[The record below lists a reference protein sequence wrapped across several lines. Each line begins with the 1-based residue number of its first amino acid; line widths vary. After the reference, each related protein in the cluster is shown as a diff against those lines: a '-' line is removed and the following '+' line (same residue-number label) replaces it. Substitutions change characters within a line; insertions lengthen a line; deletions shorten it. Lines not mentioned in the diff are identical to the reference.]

1 MQLRDVRVKLLY
13 HLFYRPLPG
22 EEVWLVSLAE
32 ALGVEYG
39 VLVEQLKVCHIEIA
53 RTRGADYILVPGP
66 DFLRDMLSDDGFDTD
81 ILDPLEALVD
91 GDYFGIRWMELV
103 PGQCTFCAYSACR
116 SIKVTWK
123 GKRPVS
129 TVCSRTLNPAA
140 RHYVSWWSV

>member
-1 MQLRDVRVKLLY
+1 MGDDDDDQMQKVWGFVWLRLSVCMQLRDVRVKLLY

-66 DFLRDMLSDDGFDTD
+66 DFLPDMLSDDGFDTD

-91 GDYFGIRWMELV
+91 GDFFGIRWMNLYRGV
-103 PGQCTFCAYSACR
+103 RVLRVFGLPFD
-116 SIKVTWK
+116 
-123 GKRPVS
+123 
-129 TVCSRTLNPAA
+129 
-140 RHYVSWWSV
+140 